1 MYNFLDFSH
10 IIFYRMLMKTDF
22 YVFLSQFSAKGTRA
36 RIFLLGEKDSLAK
49 GVVIKLKSGKSC
61 IATKS
66 DCLHEEVDTEG
77 ILSEDE
83 YRGFWVE
90 TILTNHGYME
100 VKKLIDVRF

>member
-1 MYNFLDFSH
+1 MKNRFLC
-10 IIFYRMLMKTDF
+10 
-22 YVFLSQFSAKGTRA
+22 FLSQFSVKGTRA

-49 GVVIKLKSGKSC
+49 GIVIKLKSGKSC

-66 DCLHEEVDTEG
+66 ECLNEEVNTEG

-90 TILTNHGYME
+90 TILTNQGYME
-100 VKKLIDVRF
+100 VKKLNGVRF